1 MTRFFEYS
9 DEAMG
14 YLAER
19 DAALAQVIARVGRI
33 ERPVDDDVFSS
44 IVNSI
49 IGQQISAAAQKTVV
63 ARLGELVGRTT
74 PEAVDALSE
83 DELQALGMTFRKA
96 SYIKDV
102 ARKVVTGELDLGAL
116 ERMGDEDAIAALSSL
131 KGIGRWTAE
140 MTLLFSMGRQD
151 ILAFD
156 DLGIQ
161 RGMRMTY
168 HHRKITRQLFERY
181 RRRYSPYGS
190 VASLY
195 LWEVAHGTVEG
206 FQKDF
211 APKKR

>member
-9 DEAMG
+9 DEAME
-14 YLAER
+14 YLAKR
-19 DAALAQVIARVGRI
+19 DATLAQVIAQVGRV
-33 ERPVDDDVFSS
+33 ERPVDDDVFTS

-49 IGQQISAAAQKTVV
+49 IGQQISAAAQKTII
-63 ARLGELVGRTT
+63 ARLGDRVGKMT
-74 PEAVDALSE
+74 PDAIDALSE
-83 DELQALGMTFRKA
+83 DELQAFGMTFRKA

-102 ARKVVTGELDLGAL
+102 TRKVASGEFDLDAL
-116 ERMGDEDAIAALSSL
+116 ERMGDEEAIGALSLL

-161 RGMRMTY
+161 RGMRMAY
-168 HHRKITRQLFERY
+168 HHRKITRPLFEKY

-195 LWEVAHGTVEG
+195 LWELAHGTVEG

>member
-1 MTRFFEYS
+1 MTKFFAYP
-9 DEAMG
+9 DEAMD
-14 YLAER
+14 YLAKR
-19 DAALAQVIARVGRI
+19 DTTLAQVIAQVGRV
-33 ERPVDDDVFSS
+33 ERTVDDDVFSS

-49 IGQQISAAAQKTVV
+49 IGQQISAVAQRTII
-63 ARLGELVGRTT
+63 ARLGERVGATT
-74 PEAVDALSE
+74 PDAIDTLSE
-83 DELQALGMTFRKA
+83 DELQALGMTFCKA

-102 ARKVVTGELDLGAL
+102 ARKVAGGEFDLGAL
-116 ERMGDEDAIAALSSL
+116 EQMSDEDAIATLSSL

-168 HHRKITRQLFERY
+168 HHRKITKQLFKKY

-211 APKKR
+211 APKKK